1 MDLDSGLRAWRKTSR
16 SRSSTCDPVGSFS
29 VLGLECDVGLAA
41 PAKDDGGLAEKS
53 ACKWLNKQWKQQQEV
68 KTKRQ
73 HGRDTAFLNS
83 TTSSQRL

>member
-1 MDLDSGLRAWRKTSR
+1 MDLDSGLGAWRKTSR

-53 ACKWLNKQWKQQQEV
+53 ACK
-68 KTKRQ
+68 
-73 HGRDTAFLNS
+73 
-83 TTSSQRL
+83 